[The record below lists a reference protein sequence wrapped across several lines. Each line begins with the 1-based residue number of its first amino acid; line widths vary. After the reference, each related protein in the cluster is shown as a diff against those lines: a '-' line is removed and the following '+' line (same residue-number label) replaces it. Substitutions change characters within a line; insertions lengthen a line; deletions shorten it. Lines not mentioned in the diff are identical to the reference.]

1 MDADHQTETGRIGR
15 QMQLYRERI
24 VSLHCRGYA
33 VTEIAFSLEIAAAA
47 VQLVIDDWSGLPG
60 PNDPTPE
67 EIAERCRQIRSG
79 DVVIVS
85 GHHGERPTLRTDGTM
100 RTRATRVAGLRCL
113 E

>member
-67 EIAERCRQIRSG
+67 HIEAERERIKAANIAAMQAG
-79 DVVIVS
+79 DYEHRRNVGGSVYEM
-85 GHHGERPTLRTDGTM
+85 ERR
-100 RTRATRVAGLRCL
+100 
-113 E
+113 

>member
-79 DVVIVS
+79 EVTVVS
-85 GHHGERPTLRTDGTM
+85 GYRSGGRKLRNDGTL
-100 RTRATRVAGLRCL
+100 RTRATRVAGLRGL